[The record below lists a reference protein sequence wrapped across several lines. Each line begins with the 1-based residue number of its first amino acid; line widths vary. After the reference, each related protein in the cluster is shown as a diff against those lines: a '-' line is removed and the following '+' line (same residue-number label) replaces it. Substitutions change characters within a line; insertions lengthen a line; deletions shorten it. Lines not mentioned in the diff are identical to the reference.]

1 VLNHVPAAALDLLNG
16 SAIHEGDL
24 LKKLTVVATS
34 AALALSLPAASVAD
48 HGERH
53 GPKNPCPAK
62 SQGKANAKGHDKK
75 AKQDR
80 GKGRKCGHRQ
90 STPV

>member
-1 VLNHVPAAALDLLNG
+1 MNG
-16 SAIHEGDL
+16 FAIHEGNL
-24 LKKLTVVATS
+24 LRKLTAIATS
-34 AALALSLPAASVAD
+34 AALALSLPAASLAD

-53 GPKNPCPAK
+53 GPKKPCPTK

-75 AKQDR
+75 AKQDS

-90 STPV
+90 SAQV